1 MIAIRL
7 ASEKDAAA
15 LQEIYRLCI
24 IEATWQIRPSETIPD
39 FVAVSC
45 GETIWVAVDSSD
57 QVQALLAVQEDHS
70 YIHHLYVHPLAQGRG
85 AERALLQHLQ
95 TQLAC
100 PWQLKCVASNH
111 AAMAFYRHLGWREL
125 EAGTGEDGS
134 YYLLQFV

>member
-1 MIAIRL
+1 MAIRL

-24 IEATWQIRPSETIPD
+24 IEATWQIRPPGTIPD
-39 FVAVSC
+39 FAAVSG

-57 QVQALLAVQEDHS
+57 QVLALLAVQEEHA
-70 YIHHLYVHPLAQGRG
+70 YIHHLYVHPMVQGQG
-85 AERALLQHLQ
+85 AGRALLQHLQ
-95 TQLAC
+95 AHLAF

-111 AAMAFYRHLGWREL
+111 AAIAFYRHLGWREL
-125 EAGTGEDGS
+125 EMGTGEDGS

>member
-1 MIAIRL
+1 MAIRL

-39 FVAVSC
+39 FAAVSC

-57 QVQALLAVQEDHS
+57 QVLAVQDEHA
-70 YIHHLYVHPLAQGRG
+70 YIHHLYVHPLVQGQG
-85 AERALLQHLQ
+85 AGWALLQHLQ
-95 TQLAC
+95 AHLAC

-125 EAGTGEDGS
+125 EKETGEDGS
-134 YYLLQFV
+134 YYLLKFV